1 MNTGL
6 DSLKNASKKV
16 VHKAGEFSGNK
27 ITDAVTKSTDD
38 KIVKL
43 GPIEKIIVPPEKK
56 KKNDEKSI
64 I

>member
-16 VHKAGEFSGNK
+16 FHKAGEFSGNK

-43 GPIEKIIVPPEKK
+43 GPVEKIIVPPG